1 MLYKFI
7 IDLNPVPKQS
17 FRIGKNKFTAKRVV
31 DYEKNIRAIIKS
43 QLPAK
48 YQLLLGP
55 ILMQI
60 TYYYPATKK
69 QQSIVNKLS
78 KQGWLHNTNEYI
90 FCKTTRPDVTD
101 NLNKGILDAM
111 NNLVFKDDA
120 QIFSFS
126 ARKVQTETDKPYI
139 VVFIR
144 GDIEDCLS
152 ISNNKAVYSDD
163 YPSWYDTDNLE
174 QLN

>member
-43 QLPAK
+43 QLPAS

-55 ILMQI
+55 IMMQI

-69 QQSIVNKLS
+69 QISIVNKYV
-78 KQGWLHNTNEYI
+78 KQGWLSDSTEYI
-90 FCKTTRPDVTD
+90 FSKVTRPDVTD

-111 NNLVFKDDA
+111 NNLVFKDDS
-120 QIFSFS
+120 QIFSFT
-126 ARKVQTETDKPYI
+126 AKKVQTETDKPYI
-139 VVFIR
+139 VVLLR
-144 GDIEDCLS
+144 GLTEDCLS
-152 ISNNKAVYSDD
+152 IANDKAVYTDD
-163 YPSWYDTDNLE
+163 YPGWYDTEHLQE
-174 QLN
+174 LN